1 MGRNIKSTKTAIF
14 VGHQAKST
22 MPPLSVDV
30 RVKEERLSFGCGG
43 STVCP
48 TLKPIICGAV
58 GAPMVNTPSNS
69 SELSVWST
77 AHPFFA
83 ALTKLNVSRMDKL
96 G

>member
-58 GAPMVNTPSNS
+58 GAP
-69 SELSVWST
+69 W
-77 AHPFFA
+77 
-83 ALTKLNVSRMDKL
+83 L
-96 G
+96 GC